1 MQKKLRGSG
10 DFGLRHELDALVPA
24 SVISAEPATQ
34 KQLPA
39 LAEIA
44 KREIPGVNAKV
55 GLARFLRAD
64 PESIFTFRRGDRLLG
79 GIAFLYFNC
88 RGHDALLLDNID
100 LKNPNREFLAASDE
114 EVSAIYVWALA
125 AYGRAV
131 MGIANVAAYLRRPR
145 FVGANYFAQPSS
157 SAGRD
162 LLIALGFE
170 PIPSFQADLWCYE
183 RPWNRPSLMLP
194 VAGFSLSPGS
204 YADAR
209 H

>member
-1 MQKKLRGSG
+1 MAVAEASIDCTPRCAHQARR
-10 DFGLRHELDALVPA
+10 FGTA
-24 SVISAEPATQ
+24 
-34 KQLPA
+34 
-39 LAEIA
+39 
-44 KREIPGVNAKV
+44 
-55 GLARFLRAD
+55 
-64 PESIFTFRRGDRLLG
+64 
-79 GIAFLYFNC
+79 
-88 RGHDALLLDNID
+88 RGHDALLLDNVD
-100 LKNPNREFLAASDE
+100 LKNPDREFLAASDE

-145 FVGANYFAQPSS
+145 FAGANYFAQPSS

-204 YADAR
+204 HADAR